1 VVQILK
7 LLIMKK
13 IIFLIVSFIC
23 VGSFAQS
30 PLGKGRVQFNAGIGA
45 SGWGI
50 PVYAGLDFGVAP
62 DITVG
67 VEGSYRSYSQSY
79 FNDKYSS
86 SIIGIG
92 ANGNY
97 HFNRVLEIPSK
108 WDLYAGLGLGYY
120 IWNDNYNNN
129 NFNRTNASGIG
140 FGGQVGGRYFFS
152 NNFAVNL
159 ELGGASSTSGA
170 KIGIT
175 YKFGGG
181 SSSRRTESKPA
192 PAKTTTKKTTTT
204 KPAPKPAP
212 KKKK

>member
-1 VVQILK
+1 
-7 LLIMKK
+7 MKK
-13 IIFLIVSFIC
+13 IIFLIVLCTS
-23 VGSFAQS
+23 VGTFAQG
-30 PLGKGRVQFNAGIGA
+30 PLGKGKVQFNAGIGA

-50 PVYAGLDFGVAP
+50 PVYAGIDFGVAP

-67 VEGSYRSYSQSY
+67 IEGSYRSYNYAFSE
-79 FNDKYSS
+79 KV

-92 ANGNY
+92 VNGNY

-120 IWNDNYNNN
+120 IWNFNNTQIQGYGN
-129 NFNRTNASGIG
+129 SGIG
-140 FGGQVGGRYFFS
+140 LGGQVGGRYFFS
-152 NNFAVNL
+152 DKFAINL

-181 SSSRRTESKPA
+181 SSSSRKTESKPA
-192 PAKTTTKKTTTT
+192 SKTSS
-204 KPAPKPAP
+204 KPASKPAP